1 MEIRKKLA
9 YQFIALVAFILLLA
23 STAIYIS
30 FAKSRQEEFYDRL
43 SSKAKQLALML
54 FEIDEIDTEVLRK
67 IERNNPLSL
76 PKERIVIYDQAN
88 SVIFSSDTDN
98 ILSIDTLIISEARE
112 KGELKYRSPRHEV
125 FAQRFSHQNETV
137 VVFVGANDIF
147 GLNKL
152 KRLQTILLIVFVLSL
167 IIVYFA
173 GVLFAKK
180 SLQPISKLISQVDGI
195 YFSNIDT
202 RLDEG
207 NGKDEIA
214 QLAKTFNRMLVRLE
228 IPFKIQKNF
237 ISNASHEIRTP
248 LTALTGQ
255 LEVALMRSRT
265 NQEYQQ
271 VIESALKGIKNL
283 NQIAN
288 SLLILAQASSDSMVR
303 SFSIIRIDEA
313 LWKAH
318 NELSQ
323 QHKNYKIYIN
333 FSLSIDDD
341 DKLKIRGNEQ
351 LIKTAFINLMDNAC
365 KYSLDNSVNV
375 FLEINESMFSLS
387 FIDNGI
393 GIPQEDINMIFNPFY
408 RASNAINIK
417 GSGMGLSIV
426 EKILSLHGGSIAV
439 STAKDQGSSFV
450 VTLPVYKNLA

>member
-202 RLDEG
+202 CLDEG

-214 QLAKTFNRMLVRLE
+214 QL
-228 IPFKIQKNF
+228 Q
-237 ISNASHEIRTP
+237 
-248 LTALTGQ
+248 
-255 LEVALMRSRT
+255 
-265 NQEYQQ
+265 
-271 VIESALKGIKNL
+271 NL
-283 NQIAN
+283 
-288 SLLILAQASSDSMVR
+288 
-303 SFSIIRIDEA
+303 
-313 LWKAH
+313 
-318 NELSQ
+318 
-323 QHKNYKIYIN
+323 
-333 FSLSIDDD
+333 
-341 DKLKIRGNEQ
+341 
-351 LIKTAFINLMDNAC
+351 
-365 KYSLDNSVNV
+365 
-375 FLEINESMFSLS
+375 
-387 FIDNGI
+387 
-393 GIPQEDINMIFNPFY
+393 
-408 RASNAINIK
+408 
-417 GSGMGLSIV
+417 
-426 EKILSLHGGSIAV
+426 
-439 STAKDQGSSFV
+439 
-450 VTLPVYKNLA
+450 